1 MLDHIKINNY
11 WTNSIKPFYQLARLD
26 KPIGFFLLMWPCLW
40 SYTYGLTIFSYSME
54 IKYII
59 YFILGSILM
68 RGAGCTWNDLLDRK
82 YDAKVKRTKERPLAS
97 NKISP
102 ASAIIF
108 LIF

>member
-1 MLDHIKINNY
+1 MLDHIKIHNY

-40 SYTYGLTIFSYSME
+40 SYTYGSTIFSYSME

-82 YDAKVKRTKERPLAS
+82 YDAKVKRTKDRPLAS
-97 NKISP
+97 N
-102 ASAIIF
+102 
-108 LIF
+108 